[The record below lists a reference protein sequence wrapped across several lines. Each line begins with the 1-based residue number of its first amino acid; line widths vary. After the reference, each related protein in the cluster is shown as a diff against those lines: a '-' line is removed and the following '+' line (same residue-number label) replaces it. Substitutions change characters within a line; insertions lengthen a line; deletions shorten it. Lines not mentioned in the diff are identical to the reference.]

1 LALTVGS
8 RLGSY
13 EILGALGAGGMGE
26 VYRATDTTLKRAVAI
41 KVLPASMSS
50 DTDRLARFQREAEL
64 LASLN
69 HPNIAQIYGIHQ
81 ADGSK
86 ALVMELVDGPTLA
99 DRIVRGPI
107 PLTEALAIAKQI
119 ADAFETAHEHGIVH
133 RDLKPANIKVREDGT
148 VKVLDFGLAKALDT
162 NPVATSDTSSHSQ
175 TSTSPAMTHV
185 GMILGTAAYMSPEQA
200 RGKVVDARADVWA
213 FGCVLYE
220 MVTSKR
226 AFAGDDVSDAL
237 ASVLAPEPNWKAA
250 PRPVVGLLKKCLEK
264 DPRKRLRHIGDWELL
279 VVQQPDR
286 TIEPARRR
294 RRDWLWPAATA
305 VATAA
310 AIAIAVAVW
319 KAPAT
324 PAESPRLRINPQ
336 LPSTIV
342 LPTRPKI
349 SVAPDGRRAAI
360 QTRGTTE
367 GPATPER
374 IWLWSFDAGTAAP
387 LAGTEG
393 ALRWIWSPDAR
404 YLAAVID
411 GALKKFETSG
421 GPAQTIATG
430 FKSTNATPFGGA
442 WNNDN
447 VILLESQAG

>member
-1 LALTVGS
+1 
-8 RLGSY
+8 
-13 EILGALGAGGMGE
+13 
-26 VYRATDTTLKRAVAI
+26 
-41 KVLPASMSS
+41 
-50 DTDRLARFQREAEL
+50 
-64 LASLN
+64 
-69 HPNIAQIYGIHQ
+69 
-81 ADGSK
+81 
-86 ALVMELVDGPTLA
+86 
-99 DRIVRGPI
+99 
-107 PLTEALAIAKQI
+107 
-119 ADAFETAHEHGIVH
+119 
-133 RDLKPANIKVREDGT
+133 
-148 VKVLDFGLAKALDT
+148 
-162 NPVATSDTSSHSQ
+162 
-175 TSTSPAMTHV
+175 
-185 GMILGTAAYMSPEQA
+185 
-200 RGKVVDARADVWA
+200 
-213 FGCVLYE
+213 
-220 MVTSKR
+220 
-226 AFAGDDVSDAL
+226 
-237 ASVLAPEPNWKAA
+237 
-250 PRPVVGLLKKCLEK
+250 
-264 DPRKRLRHIGDWELL
+264 
-279 VVQQPDR
+279 
-286 TIEPARRR
+286 
-294 RRDWLWPAATA
+294 
-305 VATAA
+305 
-310 AIAIAVAVW
+310 VW